1 MDSGSQIL
9 DNIRITLEED
19 QFFYIKGMKKDLSED
34 KYKYDIIF
42 LNKPVP
48 STSTTSTTTG
58 SKTDKGKDIAYN
70 TETPL
75 PLHEQTFPNAFIN
88 EFHQAVDTAE
98 VTELMK
104 LAEMYTS
111 RNHVLNCELY
121 KMLEMRVAEIQS
133 ALGED
138 ENAEAMRAEVKRL
151 RARLAFSEDARS
163 RATYDVTKAQTIQKA
178 CVVAQKKAES
188 QLKSCQNMIQ
198 AKDRELTEVPNELAK
213 AKGLLAKLGV
223 PGYTET
229 QPKFVD

>member
-1 MDSGSQIL
+1 MPVSPPPGRCEYINIGARQDDL
-9 DNIRITLEED
+9 DPSVVEKLPPAVALAAT
-19 QFFYIKGMKKDLSED
+19 SVH
-34 KYKYDIIF
+34 KYW
-42 LNKPVP
+42 
-48 STSTTSTTTG
+48 TSPF
-58 SKTDKGKDIAYN
+58 GK
-70 TETPL
+70 
-75 PLHEQTFPNAFIN
+75 
-88 EFHQAVDTAE
+88 AVDAAE

-111 RNHVLNCELY
+111 RSHVLNCELY
-121 KMLEMRVAEIQS
+121 KMLEMRIAEIQS

-163 RATYDVTKAQTIQKA
+163 RTTYDVTKAQTIQNA

-198 AKDRELTEVPNELAK
+198 AKDKELTEVSNELAK
-213 AKGLLAKLGV
+213 AKGLLEKLGI

-229 QPKFVD
+229 